1 MRKGEE
7 KRQELLAVAERL
19 FCQKGYEATSVQD
32 ILDVLHTSKGGF
44 YHHFPSKEAV
54 LNTLCQMRAERAGVR
69 AKSLLAEC
77 DDDMQRLNIVLNCFM
92 PLRREETPF
101 MNMMMPLLQR
111 PEGRALG
118 LCYQEAL
125 AEVFMPLLDQELTRA
140 YGHGV
145 ICPPV
150 QDPAGVVLHM
160 VNRCWLDVA
169 MYLISCVKSRQSHDM
184 MTMLSILNRYRRC
197 VEVLLDAPFGS
208 IEILRVDE
216 WEELA
221 ARLIRTM
228 IMPM

>member
-44 YHHFPSKEAV
+44 YHHFASKEAV
-54 LNTLCQMRAERAGVR
+54 LSTLCQMRAERAGLR
-69 AKSLLAEC
+69 ASSLLAETG
-77 DDDMQRLNIVLNCFM
+77 DDLQRLNIVLHCFM
-92 PLRREETPF
+92 PLRREEAPF
-101 MNMMMPLLQR
+101 MNMMLPLLQR

-125 AEVFMPLLDQELTRA
+125 AEVFMPLLDKELTRA
-140 YGHGV
+140 YGHGA

-150 QDPAGVVLHM
+150 QDPAGVILHM

-169 MYLISCVKSRQSHDM
+169 MYLIECVKRRQNHDM
-184 MTMLSILNRYRRC
+184 MSLLAILNRYRRC

-221 ARLIRTM
+221 ARLMRTM